1 MPASAPG
8 RPEHGRIASPT
19 AGWAREPACYHAP
32 MPVPVT
38 VVSRATRPTAVP
50 LEEYPFSDGKVL
62 METEPHAN
70 SIVAMRNQL
79 QWHFE
84 TRPDV
89 YVAGSMA
96 VYWRRGD
103 PRAVVAPDV
112 FVALGVPTTTRNS
125 YRVWDEGGVVPAF
138 VVEVASAS
146 TSGRDARGKRA
157 TYAEMGVAEYWRFD
171 PLGKRVRQ
179 GLAGWRLAGGCY
191 ERVRA
196 AGEAAW
202 YWSEVLG
209 LELRAEGW
217 LLRFRDPVSG
227 QDLLTHAEAGRALQE
242 AERRAD
248 AEAAARLQADRR
260 AEAEAAARLQADR
273 RAEAEA
279 AARLQAERERDEA
292 ERERDE
298 ANRCIRELE
307 ARQRRSG

>member
-1 MPASAPG
+1 
-8 RPEHGRIASPT
+8 
-19 AGWAREPACYHAP
+19 
-32 MPVPVT
+32 MPVPVPA
-38 VVSRATRPTAVP
+38 VRRATRPTAVP
-50 LEEYPFSDGKVL
+50 LAEEYPCSDGKVL

-103 PRAVVAPDV
+103 PRAVVPPDV
-112 FVALGVPTTTRNS
+112 FVVLGVPKRTRNS

-157 TYAEMGVAEYWRFD
+157 TYEEMAVAEYWRFD

-179 GLAGWRLAGGCY
+179 GLEGWRLAGGSY
-191 ERVRA
+191 ERMRE
-196 AGEAAW
+196 AGEGAW
-202 YWSEVLG
+202 YRSEVLG

-227 QDLLTHAEAGRALQE
+227 RDLLTHSETGRALQE
-242 AERRAD
+242 ADRALRE
-248 AEAAARLQADRR
+248 AERR
-260 AEAEAAARLQADR
+260 AEAEAEARLK
-273 RAEAEA
+273 AERTAEIEA
-279 AARLQAERERDEA
+279 AARLTA

-298 ANRCIRELE
+298 ANRRIRELE

>member
-1 MPASAPG
+1 
-8 RPEHGRIASPT
+8 
-19 AGWAREPACYHAP
+19 

-38 VVSRATRPTAVP
+38 AVRRATRPTAVP
-50 LEEYPFSDGKVL
+50 LEEEYPCSDGTVL

-89 YVAGSMA
+89 YVTGSMA

-112 FVALGVPTTTRNS
+112 FVALGVPKTTRNS

-146 TSGRDARGKRA
+146 TSGRDATGKRA
-157 TYAEMGVAEYWRFD
+157 TYEEMGVAEYWRFD

-179 GLAGWRLAGGCY
+179 GLEGWRLAGACY
-191 ERVRA
+191 KRVRA
-196 AGEAAW
+196 AGEAGW
-202 YWSEVLG
+202 YRSEVLG

-227 QDLLTHAEAGRALQE
+227 RDLLTHAEAGRALQE

-248 AEAAARLQADRR
+248 AEAAARLQADRER
-260 AEAEAAARLQADR
+260 DD
-273 RAEAEA
+273 
-279 AARLQAERERDEA
+279 AERERDEA
-292 ERERDE
+292 ERTAEIEAAARMKAERERNE
-298 ANRCIRELE
+298 ANRRIRELE